1 MINYFKSEDETMAW
15 IAAQVFSDI
24 HFGSAISEVEYE
36 NRKKVMDNF
45 RVEIEEAKSIL
56 LAKPEFNSWDYEKQ
70 INYVANLLMELKHS
84 KQEIENGAFLMGQAI
99 VETPDDSLF
108 SSKEELESI
117 REEYN
122 GKSR

>member
-15 IAAQVFSDI
+15 IASQVFSDE

-36 NRKKVMDNF
+36 NRKKLMDDF
-45 RVEIEEAKSIL
+45 RFEIEEAKSIL